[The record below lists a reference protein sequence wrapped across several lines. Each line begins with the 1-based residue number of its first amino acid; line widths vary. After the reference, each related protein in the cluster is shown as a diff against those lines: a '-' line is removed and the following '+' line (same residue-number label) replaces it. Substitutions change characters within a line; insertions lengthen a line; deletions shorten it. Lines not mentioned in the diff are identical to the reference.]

1 MKYKYNLIA
10 SFYLFIFKVTTL
22 FSLILNVIRLG
33 ITSMPGLI
41 PEFLD
46 YQFATNIDVERYI
59 MIFLTADTV
68 EDVS

>member
-1 MKYKYNLIA
+1 
-10 SFYLFIFKVTTL
+10 
-22 FSLILNVIRLG
+22 
-33 ITSMPGLI
+33 MPGLI